1 MGQPTP
7 GEGPSVWSGC
17 SNLMPIKSSDTAN
30 AEAPSSAS
38 TEPTEIPTKIVK
50 AYQVALSESALPGED
65 DDLNAGALKDAAAF
79 AARASLHRVP
89 GVPSLLIEPMMAD
102 GTDRRMRLAVIND
115 DMPFLV
121 DSTSQIVGA
130 QGLVVHR
137 ILHPLVSVTRDAKG
151 QLNAV
156 EVATSG
162 APNRESVIYME
173 LERGDARARR
183 RLIDAIEAAL
193 ADVRAAVVDWKAMRA
208 AMLADAAMRVDGEG
222 AELLRWFEGGAMT
235 QLGHE
240 WRRRSGDLEEPLGV
254 SATGAAQL
262 LSPAALD
269 AAFEWFDK
277 GETAPLLIKSN
288 RLSGVHRRVLL
299 DLVIVPEMKGKTVE
313 RLSIHAG
320 LWTSAALSARP
331 DKVPVLRAQLSALM
345 TKFGFDPAGHAGKA
359 LAHALTALP
368 HDLLIAF
375 DAASLEELVLTSMS
389 ITDRPRPKLVMV
401 RSALGR
407 HLFAFV
413 WLPRDEV
420 STGRRLAVEAML
432 VREARAGVIGWTMVL
447 EDGGA
452 ALLRYTLDLRSGGV
466 VPDAVT
472 LGAQLEQ
479 MVRGWA
485 PEVEAALSKRSDP
498 GRAAALASRF
508 APMFPANYRNLYN
521 PEEAARDILRL
532 RDLDADTPRSV
543 RLAKKS
549 LDGDD
554 RLRLKVYS
562 AVGPLALS
570 DVVPALEHFGFE
582 VLEEIPT
589 ALGVSRAPGADADD
603 DEPPIVIHDFT
614 LRLPANIDEAALMPF
629 ADTIE
634 RAITAVLDG
643 KAENDA
649 FNELVLVTQTKPQA
663 IVWLRAWFRY
673 MRQGGSSY
681 GMDTVVAALRNASD
695 LTAAMVERFRALHD
709 PKAQDDDRAASL
721 DSEIQAG
728 FVAIKSIDDDRILRL
743 FHAVIGATLRT
754 NAFAPAA
761 EEALAFKIDSSQIP
775 GLPKPLP
782 WREVWVYSPRVEGIH
797 LRAGPVAR
805 GGLRWSDRRDDF
817 RTETLGLMKAQRV
830 KNAVIV
836 PTGAKG
842 GFYPKALPSPAVDRD
857 AWFAEGTEC
866 YRIFIRSLLS
876 ITDNLVGTKV
886 VHPDGIV
893 IHDGDDPYFVVAAD
907 KGTATFSDVANGLA
921 MERDFWLGDAFA
933 SGGSQ
938 GYDHKAM
945 GITAK
950 GAWISVQRH
959 FAELG
964 VDVQSDTIR
973 VVGCGDMSGDVFG
986 NGMLLSKAIQL
997 VGAFDHRHIFLD
1009 PNPDP
1014 AKSWTERAR
1023 LFALPRSSWAD
1034 YDAKLISK
1042 GGGIFPRSQKS
1053 IPLSAEV
1060 KAMLGL
1066 TVDAIDPSGLISA
1079 ILKAPADL
1087 LWFGG
1092 IGTYLKAASQNNAEV
1107 GDPAND
1113 GLRVDAEDLRV
1124 KAIGEGANLGVT
1136 QAARIAFSAKGGRI
1150 NADFI
1155 DNSAGVDCS
1164 DNEVNIKIALNREMA
1179 EGRLSQADRDAL
1191 LVRMTDDVSALVLED
1206 NRLQALALSIAE
1218 RGGAAAVASLVR
1230 LMEIFEAS
1238 GRLDRKVEGLA
1249 PNEELLR
1256 RAQDGRGFT
1265 RPELAVLLSTAKL
1278 ALQDA
1283 IENSDLPDDPVLAR
1297 DLVAAF
1303 PSEMQRDFAPAI
1315 ADHQLRREI
1324 IATKLANRI
1333 INRMGV
1339 VHPFELMEEEGC
1351 ALGDIAAAFVAVE
1364 RLIEMPDIWA
1374 ALDSAKIGEAVRLSL
1389 FAQAASA
1396 MTSQMADLLRIA
1408 TKLEPGQMVARLEP
1422 GVDRLVAQVDGLL
1435 GESVKRQWDLLAQ
1448 QLLDSGAPPALAAS
1462 VVQLFKTDG
1471 AIGIV
1476 DLAERR
1482 GDDEV
1487 VVTHAFTHLGEAL
1500 GLDWAQTLAAHMSP
1514 PDPWERLL
1522 VNSLARDFQ
1531 QMRLTFLAGLPKGDL
1546 DAAVTAWLAEQAPR
1560 IAQFRTVVDRAR
1572 TIPNPNGAML
1582 SHIAGQARGLLG
1594 R

>member
-1 MGQPTP
+1 
-7 GEGPSVWSGC
+7 
-17 SNLMPIKSSDTAN
+17 MPQNSSDTP
-30 AEAPSSAS
+30 ETDTPTPS
-38 TEPTEIPTKIVK
+38 TVKIPPKVAA
-50 AYQVALSESALPGED
+50 AYLAALHGSALPGEGD
-65 DDLNAGALKDAAAF
+65 DMDKAALTDAGQF
-79 AARASLHRVP
+79 AARAALERAEET
-89 GVPSLLIEPMMAD
+89 PSLLLEPIAAD
-102 GTDRRMRLAVIND
+102 GTDRRMRLAIIND

-121 DSTSQIVGA
+121 DSTSQAVAA
-130 QGLVVHR
+130 QGLAVHR
-137 ILHPLVSVTRDAKG
+137 ILHPVVAVKRDAKG
-151 QLNAV
+151 HLQEAG
-156 EVATSG
+156 EGPA
-162 APNRESVIYME
+162 RESVIYME

-183 RLIDAIEAAL
+183 RLLDGLEAAL
-193 ADVRAAVVDWKAMRA
+193 RDVRAAVRDWRAMRA
-208 AMLADAAMRVDGEG
+208 AMLADAAMRVEGEA

-240 WRRRSGDLEEPLGV
+240 WRTRDGKVQDSLGISESGE
-254 SATGAAQL
+254 SQL
-262 LSPAALD
+262 LSPAALE
-269 AAFEWFDK
+269 AAFAWFDQ
-277 GETAPLLIKSN
+277 GGTAPLLIKSN
-288 RLSGVHRRVLL
+288 RLSAVHRRVLL
-299 DLVIVPEMKGKTVE
+299 DLVIVPELKGKKVE

-320 LWTSAALSARP
+320 LWTSAALSAP
-331 DKVPVLRAQLSALM
+331 PAKVPVLRAQLEALM
-345 TKFGFDPAGHAGKA
+345 AKFGFDPTGHAGKA

-389 ITDRPRPKLVMV
+389 ITDRPRPKVV
-401 RSALGR
+401 TVQSALGR

-420 STGRRLAVEAML
+420 STGRRIAVEALL
-432 VREARAGVIGWTMVL
+432 VREAKAGVIGWTMVL

-466 VPDAVT
+466 VPDAAT
-472 LGAQLEQ
+472 LNAQLEQ
-479 MVRGWA
+479 MVRGWQ
-485 PEVEAALSKRSDP
+485 PEVEAALAKRGDA
-498 GRAAALASRF
+498 GRAAALAARF
-508 APMFPANYRNLYN
+508 APTFPPNYRNLYN

-532 RDLDADTPRSV
+532 RDLDAANPRSV
-543 RLAKKS
+543 RLARKS

-570 DVVPALEHFGFE
+570 AVVPALEHFGFE

-589 ALGVSRAPGADADD
+589 ALQSRGAGAGAEGE
-603 DEPPIVIHDFT
+603 DEQAIVIHDFT
-614 LRLPANIDEAALMPF
+614 LRLPASVDELALLPY
-629 ADTIE
+629 AEVIE
-634 RAITAVLDG
+634 GAIAAVLDG
-643 KAENDA
+643 RAENDA
-649 FNELVLVTQTKPQA
+649 FNELVLTNQTDPRA

-673 MRQGGSSY
+673 LRQGGSAY
-681 GMDTVVAALRNASD
+681 GMDTVVSALRHAPA
-695 LTAAMVERFRALHD
+695 LTAALIERFTVLHD
-709 PKAQDDDRAASL
+709 PKARDAKRAEAL
-721 DSEIQAG
+721 EAEIMAA
-728 FVAIKSIDDDRILRL
+728 FADIKSIDEDRILRL

-761 EEALAFKIDSSQIP
+761 QEALAFKIDSAQVP

-817 RTETLGLMKAQRV
+817 RTEILGLMKAQRV

-842 GFYPKALPSPAVDRD
+842 GFYPKALPDVSLDRD

-876 ITDNLVGTKV
+876 ITDNLVAGKV
-886 VHPDGIV
+886 VHPKGVV

-907 KGTATFSDVANGLA
+907 KGTATFSDVANALA

-933 SGGSQ
+933 SGGSK

-950 GAWISVQRH
+950 GAWLSVQRH
-959 FAELG
+959 FAEMG

-997 VGAFDHRHIFLD
+997 VAAFDHRHIFLD

-1014 AKSWTERAR
+1014 AKSWKERER
-1023 LFALPRSSWAD
+1023 MFALPRSSWAD
-1034 YDAKLISK
+1034 YNAKLISK

-1053 IPLSAEV
+1053 IPLSPEV
-1060 KAMLGL
+1060 QALLGL
-1066 TVDAIDPSGLISA
+1066 SVSEIDPGSLISA
-1079 ILKAPADL
+1079 ILKAPVDL

-1092 IGTYLKAASQNNAEV
+1092 IGTYVKAASQNNAEV

-1113 GLRVDAEDLRV
+1113 ALRVDAEDLRV
-1124 KAIGEGANLGVT
+1124 RAVGEGANLGTT

-1150 NADFI
+1150 NTDFI

-1179 EGRLSQADRDAL
+1179 EGRLSQDDRDAL
-1191 LVRMTDDVSALVLED
+1191 LVRMTDNVSELVLED

-1218 RGGAAAVASLVR
+1218 KGGSAAVPSLVR
-1230 LMEIFEAS
+1230 IMETFEAS

-1249 PNEELLR
+1249 ANDELMR
-1256 RAQDGRGFT
+1256 RAAEGRGLT

-1283 IENSDLPDDPVLAR
+1283 IEHSDLPNDPALGSDLA
-1297 DLVAAF
+1297 AAF
-1303 PSEMQRDFAPAI
+1303 PAEMQRDFGQAI

-1324 IATKLANRI
+1324 IATKIANRI
-1333 INRMGV
+1333 INRMGI
-1339 VHPFELMEEEGC
+1339 VHPFELVEEEGC

-1364 RLIEMPDIWA
+1364 RLLDLPAIWD
-1374 ALDSAKIGEAVRLSL
+1374 ALDAAKIDESIRLSL
-1389 FAQAASA
+1389 FSQAASA
-1396 MTSQMADLLRIA
+1396 MTSQMADLLRVTQA
-1408 TKLEPGQMVARLEP
+1408 LSQPGPVITRLEP
-1422 GVDRLVAQVDGLL
+1422 GVDRLNASVDTLL
-1435 GESVKRQWDLLAQ
+1435 SPSVKHQWDMLAQ
-1448 QLLDSGAPPALAAS
+1448 QLLDAGAPEALTSS
-1462 VVQLFKTDG
+1462 VVRLFKTDG

-1482 GDDEV
+1482 GDDEIA
-1487 VVTHAFTHLGEAL
+1487 VTHAFTHLGEAL

-1514 PDPWERLL
+1514 ADPWERLL

-1546 DAAVTAWLAEQAPR
+1546 DAAVTKWLADHAPR
-1560 IAQFRTVVDRAR
+1560 VEQFRATVDRAR
-1572 TIPNPNGAML
+1572 MIPTPNGAML

>member
-1 MGQPTP
+1 MSQ
-7 GEGPSVWSGC
+7 
-17 SNLMPIKSSDTAN
+17 NLSDTPETDTTTSTAKI
-30 AEAPSSAS
+30 PS
-38 TEPTEIPTKIVK
+38 KIAA
-50 AYQVALSESALPGED
+50 AYLAALRGSALPGEGD
-65 DDLNAGALKDAAAF
+65 DMDKAALADASQF
-79 AARASLHRVP
+79 AARAALDRAP
-89 GVPSLLIEPMMAD
+89 ETPSLLLEPIAAD
-102 GTDRRMRLAVIND
+102 GTDRRMRLVIIND

-121 DSTSQIVGA
+121 DSTSQAVAA
-130 QGLVVHR
+130 QGLAVHR
-137 ILHPLVSVTRDAKG
+137 ILHPVVAVKRDAKG
-151 QLNAV
+151 HLQEAG
-156 EVATSG
+156 EGGT
-162 APNRESVIYME
+162 RESVIYIE

-183 RLIDAIEAAL
+183 RLLDGLEAAL
-193 ADVRAAVVDWKAMRA
+193 RDVRAAVRDWRAMRA
-208 AMLADAAMRVDGEG
+208 AMLADAAMRVEGEA
-222 AELLRWFEGGAMT
+222 AELLRWFEGGSMT

-240 WRRRSGDLEEPLGV
+240 WRTRDGKVQDSLGI
-254 SATGAAQL
+254 SESSESQL
-262 LSPAALD
+262 LSPAALE
-269 AAFEWFDK
+269 AAFAWFDK
-277 GETAPLLIKSN
+277 GGHAPLLIKSN
-288 RLSGVHRRVLL
+288 RLSAVHRRVLL
-299 DLVIVPEMKGKTVE
+299 DLVIVPELKGKKVE

-320 LWTSAALSARP
+320 LWTSQALSAP
-331 DKVPVLRAQLSALM
+331 PAKVPMLRAQLEALM
-345 TKFGFDPAGHAGKA
+345 AKFGFDPTGHAGKA

-389 ITDRPRPKLVMV
+389 ITDRPRPKVV
-401 RSALGR
+401 TVQSALGR

-420 STGRRLAVEAML
+420 STGRRLAVESLL
-432 VREARAGVIGWTMVL
+432 VREAKAGVIGWTMVL

-466 VPDAVT
+466 VPDTEA
-472 LGAQLEQ
+472 LNAQLEQ
-479 MVRGWA
+479 MVRGWQ
-485 PEVEAALSKRSDP
+485 PEVEAALAKRGDP
-498 GRAAALASRF
+498 GRAAALAARF
-508 APMFPANYRNLYN
+508 APTFPPNYRNLYN

-532 RDLDADTPRSV
+532 RDLDAANPRSV
-543 RLAKKS
+543 RLARKS

-562 AVGPLALS
+562 AAGPLALS
-570 DVVPALEHFGFE
+570 AVVPALEHFGFE

-589 ALGVSRAPGADADD
+589 ALQNRVPGAEGE
-603 DEPPIVIHDFT
+603 DEQAIVIHDFT
-614 LRLPANIDEAALMPF
+614 LRLPANVDELALLPHVEV
-629 ADTIE
+629 IE
-634 RAITAVLDG
+634 GAIAAVLDG
-643 KAENDA
+643 RAENDA
-649 FNELVLVTQTKPQA
+649 FNELVLTNQTAPRA

-673 MRQGGSSY
+673 LRQGGSAY
-681 GMDTVVAALRNASD
+681 GMDTVVSALRHAPK
-695 LTAAMVERFRALHD
+695 LTAALIERFAALHD
-709 PKAQDDDRAASL
+709 PKARDAKRAEAL
-721 DSEIQAG
+721 EADIMAG
-728 FVAIKSIDDDRILRL
+728 FADIKSIDEDRILRL
-743 FHAVIGATLRT
+743 FHAVISATLRT

-761 EEALAFKIDSSQIP
+761 EEALAFKIDSAQVP

-817 RTETLGLMKAQRV
+817 RTEILGLMKAQRV

-842 GFYPKALPSPAVDRD
+842 GFYPKALPDVSLDRD

-876 ITDNLVGTKV
+876 ITDNLVAGKV
-886 VHPDGIV
+886 VHPKGVV

-933 SGGSQ
+933 SGGSK

-950 GAWISVQRH
+950 GAWLSVQRH
-959 FAELG
+959 FAEMG
-964 VDVQSDTIR
+964 VDVQTDTIR
-973 VVGCGDMSGDVFG
+973 VAGCGDMSGDVFG

-997 VGAFDHRHIFLD
+997 TAAFDHRHIFLD
-1009 PNPDP
+1009 PDPDP
-1014 AKSWTERAR
+1014 AKSWKERER
-1023 LFALPRSSWAD
+1023 MFNLPRSSWAD
-1034 YDAKLISK
+1034 YNAKLISK

-1053 IPLSAEV
+1053 IPLSPEV
-1060 KAMLGL
+1060 QALLGL
-1066 TVDAIDPSGLISA
+1066 SVSEIDPISLISA
-1079 ILKAPADL
+1079 ILKAPVDL

-1092 IGTYLKAASQNNAEV
+1092 IGTYVKAASQNNAEV

-1113 GLRVDAEDLRV
+1113 ALRIDAEDLRV
-1124 KAIGEGANLGVT
+1124 KAVGEGANLGTT
-1136 QAARIAFSAKGGRI
+1136 QAARIAFSTKGGRI
-1150 NADFI
+1150 NTDFI

-1179 EGRLSQADRDAL
+1179 EGRLSQDDRDAL
-1191 LVRMTDDVSALVLED
+1191 LVRMTDNVSELVLED

-1218 RGGAAAVASLVR
+1218 KGGSAAVPSLVR
-1230 LMEIFEAS
+1230 IMETFEAS

-1249 PNEELLR
+1249 ANDELLR
-1256 RAQDGRGFT
+1256 RAAEGRGLT

-1283 IENSDLPDDPVLAR
+1283 IEHSDLPNDPALGSDLA
-1297 DLVAAF
+1297 AAF
-1303 PSEMQRDFAPAI
+1303 PDEMQRDFGQAI

-1324 IATKLANRI
+1324 IATKIANRI
-1333 INRMGV
+1333 INRMGI
-1339 VHPFELMEEEGC
+1339 VHPFELVEEEGC

-1364 RLIEMPDIWA
+1364 RLLEMPAIWD
-1374 ALDSAKIGEAVRLSL
+1374 ALDAAKIDESIRLSL

-1396 MTSQMADLLRIA
+1396 MTSQMADLLRV
-1408 TKLEPGQMVARLEP
+1408 TQTLSQPGPVVARLEP
-1422 GVDRLVAQVDGLL
+1422 GVDRLNASVDALL
-1435 GESVKRQWDLLAQ
+1435 SPSVKHQWDMLTQ
-1448 QLLDSGAPPALAAS
+1448 QLLDAGAPEALTAS
-1462 VVQLFKTDG
+1462 VVRLFKTDG

-1487 VVTHAFTHLGEAL
+1487 AVTSAFTHLGEAL

-1514 PDPWERLL
+1514 ADPWERLL

-1546 DAAVTAWLAEQAPR
+1546 DAAVTKWLADHAPR
-1560 IAQFRTVVDRAR
+1560 VEQFRATVDRAR
-1572 TIPNPNGAML
+1572 MIPSPNGAML

>member
-1 MGQPTP
+1 
-7 GEGPSVWSGC
+7 
-17 SNLMPIKSSDTAN
+17 MPQTTSDTP
-30 AEAPSSAS
+30 ETDTPTS
-38 TEPTEIPTKIVK
+38 TVKIPPKVAA
-50 AYQVALSESALPGED
+50 AYLAALAGSALPGEGD
-65 DDLNAGALKDAAAF
+65 DMDKAALSEASQF
-79 AARASLHRVP
+79 AARAALDRAVET
-89 GVPSLLIEPMMAD
+89 PSLLLEPIAAD
-102 GTDRRMRLAVIND
+102 GTDRRMRLAIIND

-121 DSTSQIVGA
+121 DSTSQAVAA

-137 ILHPLVSVTRDAKG
+137 ILHPVVAVKRDAKG
-151 QLNAV
+151 HLQEAG
-156 EVATSG
+156 EGPA
-162 APNRESVIYME
+162 RESVIYME

-183 RLIDAIEAAL
+183 RLLDGLEAAL
-193 ADVRAAVVDWKAMRA
+193 RDVRAAVRDWRAMRA
-208 AMLADAAMRVDGEG
+208 AMLADAAMRVEGEG
-222 AELLRWFEGGAMT
+222 AELLRWFEGGSMT

-240 WRRRSGDLEEPLGV
+240 WRTRDGKAQDRLGI
-254 SATGAAQL
+254 SESSDSQL
-262 LSPAALD
+262 LSPAALE
-269 AAFEWFDK
+269 AAFAWFDAQNK
-277 GETAPLLIKSN
+277 TGGGPAPLLIKSN
-288 RLSGVHRRVLL
+288 RLSAVHRRVLL
-299 DLVIVPEMKGKTVE
+299 DLVIVPELKGKKVE

-320 LWTSAALSARP
+320 LWTSQALSTPPA
-331 DKVPVLRAQLSALM
+331 KVPVLRAQLDALM
-345 TKFGFDPAGHAGKA
+345 AKFGFDPSGHAGKA

-375 DAASLEELVLTSMS
+375 DSASLEELVLTSMS

-401 RSALGR
+401 QSALGR

-420 STGRRLAVEAML
+420 STGRRIAVEAML
-432 VREARAGVIGWTMVL
+432 VREAKAGVIGWTMVL

-466 VPDAVT
+466 VPDTET
-472 LGAQLEQ
+472 LNAQLEQ
-479 MVRGWA
+479 MVRGWQ
-485 PEVEAALSKRSDP
+485 PEVEAALAKRGDP
-498 GRAAALASRF
+498 GRAAALAARF
-508 APMFPANYRNLYN
+508 AATFPPNYRNLYN

-532 RDLDADTPRSV
+532 RDLDADNPRSV
-543 RLAKKS
+543 RLARKS

-562 AVGPLALS
+562 AAGPLALS
-570 DVVPALEHFGFE
+570 DVVPALEHFGFQ

-589 ALGVSRAPGADADD
+589 TLGLTRVSGIDGE

-614 LRLPANIDEAALMPF
+614 LRLPANVDELALLPY
-629 ADTIE
+629 AGVLE
-634 RAITAVLDG
+634 GAIAAVLDG
-643 KAENDA
+643 RAENDA
-649 FNELVLVTQTKPQA
+649 FNELVLTNQTDPGA

-673 MRQGGSSY
+673 LRQGGSAY
-681 GMDTVVAALRNASD
+681 GMDTVVSALRHAPA
-695 LTAAMVERFRALHD
+695 LTAALIERFRALHD
-709 PKAQDDDRAASL
+709 PKARDAKRAEAL
-721 DSEIQAG
+721 EAEILAD
-728 FVAIKSIDDDRILRL
+728 FADIKSIDEDRILRL
-743 FHAVIGATLRT
+743 FHAVVSATLRT

-761 EEALAFKIDSSQIP
+761 AEALAFKIDSSLIP

-817 RTETLGLMKAQRV
+817 RTEILGLMKAQRV

-842 GFYPKALPSPAVDRD
+842 GFYPKALPDAALDRD

-876 ITDNLVGTKV
+876 ITDNLVGGTV
-886 VHPDGIV
+886 VHPKGVAIL
-893 IHDGDDPYFVVAAD
+893 DGDDPYFVVAAD
-907 KGTATFSDVANGLA
+907 KGTATFSDIANALA

-933 SGGSQ
+933 SGGSK

-959 FAELG
+959 FAEMG
-964 VDVQSDTIR
+964 IDVQTDTIR

-986 NGMLLSKAIQL
+986 NGMLLSKAIKL
-997 VGAFDHRHIFLD
+997 CAAFDHRHIFLD
-1009 PNPDP
+1009 PDPDP
-1014 AKSWTERAR
+1014 AKSWKERER
-1023 LFALPRSSWAD
+1023 MFALPRSSWDD
-1034 YDAKLISK
+1034 YDKKLISK
-1042 GGGIFPRSQKS
+1042 GGGVFPRSQKS
-1053 IPLSAEV
+1053 IPLSPEV
-1060 KAMLGL
+1060 QALLGL
-1066 TVDAIDPSGLISA
+1066 SVSEIDPSSLISA
-1079 ILKAPADL
+1079 ILKASVDL

-1092 IGTYLKAASQNNAEV
+1092 IGTYVKAASQNNAEV

-1113 GLRVDAEDLRV
+1113 ALRVDAEDLRV
-1124 KAIGEGANLGVT
+1124 KAVGEGANLGVT
-1136 QAARIAFSAKGGRI
+1136 QAARIAFSAHGGRI
-1150 NADFI
+1150 NTDFI

-1179 EGRLSQADRDAL
+1179 EGRLGQDDRDAL
-1191 LVRMTDDVSALVLED
+1191 LVRMTDNVADLVLEN

-1218 RGGAAAVASLVR
+1218 KGGSAAVPSLVR
-1230 LMEIFEAS
+1230 IMETFEGA

-1249 PNEELLR
+1249 ANDELLR
-1256 RAQDGRGFT
+1256 RAGEGRGLT

-1283 IENSDLPDDPVLAR
+1283 IEHSGLPDDPALAS
-1297 DLVAAF
+1297 DLAAAF
-1303 PSEMQRDFAPAI
+1303 PAEMQRDFAQAI

-1324 IATKLANRI
+1324 IATKIANRI
-1333 INRMGV
+1333 INRMGI
-1339 VHPFELMEEEGC
+1339 VHPFELVEEEGC

-1364 RLIEMPDIWA
+1364 RLLDMPAIWD
-1374 ALDSAKIGEAVRLSL
+1374 ALDEAKIDEGVRLSL

-1396 MTSQMADLLRIA
+1396 MASQMADLLRVTQTLSQA
-1408 TKLEPGQMVARLEP
+1408 GPVVARLEP
-1422 GVDRLVAQVDGLL
+1422 GVDRLTAGVDSLL
-1435 GESVKRQWDLLAQ
+1435 SPSVKRQWDMLAQ
-1448 QLLDSGAPPALAAS
+1448 QLLDAGAPETLTSA
-1462 VVQLFKTDG
+1462 VVRLFKTDG

-1487 VVTHAFTHLGEAL
+1487 AVTRAFSHLGEAL

-1514 PDPWERLL
+1514 ADPWERLL

-1531 QMRLTFLAGLPKGDL
+1531 QMRLAFLGGLPKGDL
-1546 DAAVTAWLAEQAPR
+1546 DAAVTKWLADHAPR
-1560 IAQFRTVVDRAR
+1560 VEQFRSTVDRAR
-1572 TIPNPNGAML
+1572 MIPNPNGAML
-1582 SHIAGQARGLLG
+1582 SHIAGQARGLLA

>member
-1 MGQPTP
+1 MSQ
-7 GEGPSVWSGC
+7 
-17 SNLMPIKSSDTAN
+17 NLSDTPETDTTTSTAKI
-30 AEAPSSAS
+30 PS
-38 TEPTEIPTKIVK
+38 KIAA
-50 AYQVALSESALPGED
+50 AYLAALRGSALPGEGD
-65 DDLNAGALKDAAAF
+65 DMDKAALADASQF
-79 AARASLHRVP
+79 AARAALDRAEAT
-89 GVPSLLIEPMMAD
+89 PSLLLEPIAAD
-102 GTDRRMRLAVIND
+102 GTDRRMRLVIIND

-121 DSTSQIVGA
+121 DSTSQAVAA
-130 QGLVVHR
+130 QGLAVHR
-137 ILHPLVSVTRDAKG
+137 ILHPVVAVKRDAKG
-151 QLNAV
+151 HLQEAG
-156 EVATSG
+156 EGGT
-162 APNRESVIYME
+162 RESVIYIE

-183 RLIDAIEAAL
+183 RLLDGLEAAL
-193 ADVRAAVVDWKAMRA
+193 RDVRAAVRDWRAMRA
-208 AMLADAAMRVDGEG
+208 AMLADAAMRVEGEA

-240 WRRRSGDLEEPLGV
+240 WRTRDGKVQDSLGISESGE
-254 SATGAAQL
+254 SQL
-262 LSPAALD
+262 LSPAALE
-269 AAFEWFDK
+269 AAFAWFDK
-277 GETAPLLIKSN
+277 GGHAPLLIKSN
-288 RLSGVHRRVLL
+288 RLSAVHRRVLL
-299 DLVIVPEMKGKTVE
+299 DLVIVPEVKGKKVE

-320 LWTSAALSARP
+320 LWTSAALSAP
-331 DKVPVLRAQLSALM
+331 PAKVPVLRAQLEALM
-345 TKFGFDPAGHAGKA
+345 AKFGFDPTGHAGKA

-389 ITDRPRPKLVMV
+389 ITDRPRPKVV
-401 RSALGR
+401 TVQSALGR

-420 STGRRLAVEAML
+420 STGRRLAVESLL
-432 VREARAGVIGWTMVL
+432 VREAKAGVIGWTMVL

-466 VPDAVT
+466 VPDTEA
-472 LGAQLEQ
+472 LNAQLEQ
-479 MVRGWA
+479 MVRGWQ
-485 PEVEAALSKRSDP
+485 PEVEAALAKRGDP

-508 APMFPANYRNLYN
+508 APTFPPNYRNLYN

-532 RDLDADTPRSV
+532 RDLDAANPRSV
-543 RLAKKS
+543 RLARKS

-562 AVGPLALS
+562 AAGPLALS
-570 DVVPALEHFGFE
+570 AVVPALEHFGFE

-589 ALGVSRAPGADADD
+589 ALQSRAPGTEGE
-603 DEPPIVIHDFT
+603 DEQAIVIHDFT
-614 LRLPANIDEAALMPF
+614 LRLPANVDELALLPY
-629 ADTIE
+629 AEVIE
-634 RAITAVLDG
+634 GAIAAVLDG
-643 KAENDA
+643 RAENDA
-649 FNELVLVTQTKPQA
+649 FNELVLTNQTDPRA

-673 MRQGGSSY
+673 LRQGGSAY
-681 GMDTVVAALRNASD
+681 GMDTVVSALRHAPA
-695 LTAAMVERFRALHD
+695 LTAALIERFAALHD
-709 PKAQDDDRAASL
+709 PKTRDAKRADAL
-721 DSEIQAG
+721 EADIMAG
-728 FVAIKSIDDDRILRL
+728 FADIKSIDEDRILRL
-743 FHAVIGATLRT
+743 FHAVISATLRT

-761 EEALAFKIDSSQIP
+761 EEALAFKIDSAQVP

-817 RTETLGLMKAQRV
+817 RTEILGLMKAQRV

-842 GFYPKALPSPAVDRD
+842 GFYPKALPDVSLDRD

-876 ITDNLVGTKV
+876 ITDNLVAGKV
-886 VHPDGIV
+886 VHPKGVV

-933 SGGSQ
+933 SGGSK

-950 GAWISVQRH
+950 GAWLSVQRH
-959 FAELG
+959 FAEMG

-973 VVGCGDMSGDVFG
+973 VAGCGDMSGDVFG

-997 VGAFDHRHIFLD
+997 TAAFDHRHIFLD

-1014 AKSWTERAR
+1014 AKSWKERER
-1023 LFALPRSSWAD
+1023 MFNLPRSSWAD
-1034 YDAKLISK
+1034 YNAKLISK

-1060 KAMLGL
+1060 QALLGL
-1066 TVDAIDPSGLISA
+1066 SVSEIDPGSLISA
-1079 ILKAPADL
+1079 ILKAPVDL

-1092 IGTYLKAASQNNAEV
+1092 IGTYVKAASQNNAEV

-1113 GLRVDAEDLRV
+1113 ALRVDAEDLRV
-1124 KAIGEGANLGVT
+1124 KAVGEGANLGTT

-1150 NADFI
+1150 NTDFI

-1179 EGRLSQADRDAL
+1179 EGRLSQDDRDAL
-1191 LVRMTDDVSALVLED
+1191 LVRMTDNVSELVLED

-1218 RGGAAAVASLVR
+1218 KGGSAAVPSLVR
-1230 LMEIFEAS
+1230 IMETFEAS

-1249 PNEELLR
+1249 ANDELLR
-1256 RAQDGRGFT
+1256 RAAEGRGLT
-1265 RPELAVLLSTAKL
+1265 RPELAVLLSTSKL

-1283 IENSDLPDDPVLAR
+1283 IEHSDLPNDPALGSDLA
-1297 DLVAAF
+1297 AAF
-1303 PSEMQRDFAPAI
+1303 PDEMQRDFAQAI

-1324 IATKLANRI
+1324 IATKIANRI
-1333 INRMGV
+1333 INRMGI
-1339 VHPFELMEEEGC
+1339 VHPFELVEEEGC

-1364 RLIEMPDIWA
+1364 RLLDMPAIWD
-1374 ALDSAKIGEAVRLSL
+1374 ALDTAKIDESIRLSL

-1396 MTSQMADLLRIA
+1396 MTSQMADLLRV
-1408 TKLEPGQMVARLEP
+1408 TQTLSQPGPIVARLEP
-1422 GVDRLVAQVDGLL
+1422 GVDRLNASVDGLL
-1435 GESVKRQWDLLAQ
+1435 SPSVKHQWDMLTQ
-1448 QLLDSGAPPALAAS
+1448 QLLDAGAPEALTAS
-1462 VVQLFKTDG
+1462 VVRLFKTDG

-1487 VVTHAFTHLGEAL
+1487 AVTSAFTHLGEAL

-1514 PDPWERLL
+1514 ADPWERLL

-1546 DAAVTAWLAEQAPR
+1546 DAAVTKWLADHAPR
-1560 IAQFRTVVDRAR
+1560 VEQFRATVDRAR
-1572 TIPNPNGAML
+1572 MIPTPNGAML

>member
-1 MGQPTP
+1 MSQKLSDTPETDTPTP
-7 GEGPSVWSGC
+7 S
-17 SNLMPIKSSDTAN
+17 
-30 AEAPSSAS
+30 
-38 TEPTEIPTKIVK
+38 IVK
-50 AYQVALSESALPGED
+50 IPPKVAAAYLAALAGSALPGEGD
-65 DDLNAGALKDAAAF
+65 DMDKAALSDASQF
-79 AARASLHRVP
+79 AARAALDRAAET
-89 GVPSLLIEPMMAD
+89 PSLLLEPIAAD
-102 GTDRRMRLAVIND
+102 GTDRRMRLAIIND

-121 DSTSQIVGA
+121 DSTSQAVAA

-137 ILHPLVSVTRDAKG
+137 ILHPVVAVKRDAKG
-151 QLNAV
+151 HLQEAG
-156 EVATSG
+156 EGPA
-162 APNRESVIYME
+162 RESVIYME

-183 RLIDAIEAAL
+183 RLLDGLEAAL
-193 ADVRAAVVDWKAMRA
+193 RDVRAAVRDWRAMRA
-208 AMLADAAMRVDGEG
+208 AMLADAAMRVEGEG
-222 AELLRWFEGGAMT
+222 AELLRWFEGGSMT

-240 WRRRSGDLEEPLGV
+240 WRTRDGKVQDPLGI
-254 SATGAAQL
+254 SDSSDGQL

-269 AAFEWFDK
+269 AAFAWFDK
-277 GETAPLLIKSN
+277 GGHTPLLIKSN
-288 RLSGVHRRVLL
+288 RLSAVHRRVLL
-299 DLVIVPEMKGKTVE
+299 DLVVVPELKGKKVE

-320 LWTSAALSARP
+320 LWTSQALSTPPA
-331 DKVPVLRAQLSALM
+331 KVPVLRAQLNALM
-345 TKFGFDPAGHAGKA
+345 AKFGFDPSGHAGKA

-375 DAASLEELVLTSMS
+375 DSASLEELVLTSMS

-420 STGRRLAVEAML
+420 STGRRIAVEAML
-432 VREARAGVIGWTMVL
+432 VREAKAGVIGWTMVL

-466 VPDAVT
+466 VPDTEA
-472 LGAQLEQ
+472 LNAQLEQ
-479 MVRGWA
+479 MVRGWQ
-485 PEVEAALSKRSDP
+485 PEVEAALAKRGDP

-508 APMFPANYRNLYN
+508 AATFPPNYRNLYN

-532 RDLDADTPRSV
+532 RDLDADNPRSV
-543 RLAKKS
+543 RLARKT

-562 AVGPLALS
+562 AAGPLALS
-570 DVVPALEHFGFE
+570 DVVPALEHFGFQ

-589 ALGVSRAPGADADD
+589 TLGQTRAPGTEGD

-614 LRLPANIDEAALMPF
+614 LRLPANVDELALLPY
-629 ADTIE
+629 AE
-634 RAITAVLDG
+634 VLEGAIAAVLDG
-643 KAENDA
+643 RAENDA
-649 FNELVLVTQTKPQA
+649 FNELVLTNQTDPGA

-673 MRQGGSSY
+673 LRQGGSAY
-681 GMDTVVAALRNASD
+681 GMDTVVSALRHAPA
-695 LTAAMVERFRALHD
+695 LTSALIERFRALHD
-709 PKAQDDDRAASL
+709 PKARDAKRAEAL
-721 DSEIQAG
+721 EAEILAD
-728 FVAIKSIDDDRILRL
+728 FADIKSIDEDRILRL
-743 FHAVIGATLRT
+743 FHAVVSATLRT

-761 EEALAFKIDSSQIP
+761 EEALAFKIDSSLIP

-782 WREVWVYSPRVEGIH
+782 WREVWIYSPRVEGIH

-817 RTETLGLMKAQRV
+817 RTEILGLMKAQRV

-842 GFYPKALPSPAVDRD
+842 GFYPKALPDAALDRD

-876 ITDNLVGTKV
+876 ITDNLVGGKV
-886 VHPDGIV
+886 VHPKGVAIL
-893 IHDGDDPYFVVAAD
+893 DGDDPYFVVAAD
-907 KGTATFSDVANGLA
+907 KGTATFSDVANALA

-933 SGGSQ
+933 SGGSK

-950 GAWISVQRH
+950 GAWLSVQRH
-959 FAELG
+959 FAEMG
-964 VDVQSDTIR
+964 VDVQTDTIR

-997 VGAFDHRHIFLD
+997 TAAFDHRHIFLD
-1009 PNPDP
+1009 PDPDP
-1014 AKSWTERAR
+1014 TKSWKERER
-1023 LFALPRSSWAD
+1023 MFNLPRSSWED
-1034 YDAKLISK
+1034 YDKKLISK
-1042 GGGIFPRSQKS
+1042 GGGVFPRSQKS
-1053 IPLSAEV
+1053 IPLSPEV
-1060 KAMLGL
+1060 QALLGL
-1066 TVDAIDPSGLISA
+1066 SVSEIDPSSLISA
-1079 ILKAPADL
+1079 ILKAPVDL

-1092 IGTYLKAASQNNAEV
+1092 IGTYVKAAGQNNAEV

-1113 GLRVDAEDLRV
+1113 ALRVDAEDLRV
-1124 KAIGEGANLGVT
+1124 KAVGEGANLGVT

-1150 NADFI
+1150 NTDFI

-1179 EGRLSQADRDAL
+1179 EGRLSQDDRDAL
-1191 LVRMTDDVSALVLED
+1191 LVRMTDDVAELVLED

-1218 RGGAAAVASLVR
+1218 KGGSAAVPSLVR
-1230 LMEIFEAS
+1230 IMETFEGA

-1249 PNEELLR
+1249 ANDELLR
-1256 RAQDGRGFT
+1256 RAGEGRGLT

-1283 IENSDLPDDPVLAR
+1283 IEHSDLPDDPALAS
-1297 DLVAAF
+1297 DLAAAF
-1303 PSEMQRDFAPAI
+1303 PAEMQRDFAQAI

-1324 IATKLANRI
+1324 IATKIANRI
-1333 INRMGV
+1333 INRMGI
-1339 VHPFELMEEEGC
+1339 VHPFELVEEEGC

-1364 RLIEMPDIWA
+1364 RLLEMPAIWD
-1374 ALDSAKIGEAVRLSL
+1374 ALDEAKIDEGVRLSL

-1396 MTSQMADLLRIA
+1396 MASQMADLLRVTQTLSQA
-1408 TKLEPGQMVARLEP
+1408 GPVVARLEP
-1422 GVDRLVAQVDGLL
+1422 GVDRLTAGVDALL
-1435 GESVKRQWDLLAQ
+1435 SPSVKRQWDMLAQ
-1448 QLLDSGAPPALAAS
+1448 QLLDAGAPETLTAA
-1462 VVQLFKTDG
+1462 VVRLFKTDG

-1487 VVTHAFTHLGEAL
+1487 AVTRAFTHLGEAL

-1514 PDPWERLL
+1514 ADPWERLL

-1531 QMRLTFLAGLPKGDL
+1531 QMRLTFLGGLPKGDL
-1546 DAAVTAWLAEQAPR
+1546 DAAVTKWLADHAPR
-1560 IAQFRTVVDRAR
+1560 VEQFRSTVDRAR
-1572 TIPNPNGAML
+1572 MIPNPNGAML
-1582 SHIAGQARGLLG
+1582 SHIAGQARGLLA

>member
-1 MGQPTP
+1 MSQKLSDTPETDTPTP
-7 GEGPSVWSGC
+7 
-17 SNLMPIKSSDTAN
+17 
-30 AEAPSSAS
+30 S
-38 TEPTEIPTKIVK
+38 TVKIPPKVAA
-50 AYQVALSESALPGED
+50 AYLAALAGSALPGEGD
-65 DDLNAGALKDAAAF
+65 DMDKAALTDASQF
-79 AARASLHRVP
+79 AARAALDRDAEA
-89 GVPSLLIEPMMAD
+89 PSLLLEPIAAD
-102 GTDRRMRLAVIND
+102 GTDRRMRLAIIND

-121 DSTSQIVGA
+121 DSTSQAVAA
-130 QGLVVHR
+130 QGLAVHR
-137 ILHPLVSVTRDAKG
+137 ILHPVVAVKRDAKG
-151 QLNAV
+151 HLQEAG
-156 EVATSG
+156 EGGT
-162 APNRESVIYME
+162 RESVIYME

-183 RLIDAIEAAL
+183 RLLDGLEAAL
-193 ADVRAAVVDWKAMRA
+193 RDVRAAVRDWRAMRA
-208 AMLADAAMRVDGEG
+208 AMLADAAMRVEGEG
-222 AELLRWFEGGAMT
+222 AELLRWFEGGSMT

-240 WRRRSGDLEEPLGV
+240 WRTRGGAVQDPLGI
-254 SATGAAQL
+254 SESSDGQL

-269 AAFEWFDK
+269 AAFAWFDK
-277 GETAPLLIKSN
+277 GGHAPLLIKSN
-288 RLSGVHRRVLL
+288 RLSAVHRRVLL
-299 DLVIVPEMKGKTVE
+299 DLVVVPELKGKKVE

-320 LWTSAALSARP
+320 LWTSQALSTPPA
-331 DKVPVLRAQLSALM
+331 KVPVLRAQLEALM
-345 TKFGFDPAGHAGKA
+345 AKFGFDPTGHAGKA

-375 DAASLEELVLTSMS
+375 DSASLEELVLTSMS

-401 RSALGR
+401 QSALGR

-420 STGRRLAVEAML
+420 STGRRLAVESLL
-432 VREARAGVIGWTMVL
+432 VREAKAGVIGWTMVL

-466 VPDAVT
+466 VPDTEA
-472 LGAQLEQ
+472 LNAQLEQ
-479 MVRGWA
+479 MVRGWQ
-485 PEVEAALSKRSDP
+485 PEVEAALAKRGDP

-508 APMFPANYRNLYN
+508 AATFPPNYRNLYN

-532 RDLDADTPRSV
+532 RDLDASHPRSV
-543 RLAKKS
+543 RLARKS

-562 AVGPLALS
+562 AAGPLALS

-589 ALGVSRAPGADADD
+589 ALLGRTPGSEGE
-603 DEPPIVIHDFT
+603 DELPIVIHDFT
-614 LRLPANIDEAALMPF
+614 LRLPANVDELALLPH
-629 ADTIE
+629 AE
-634 RAITAVLDG
+634 VLEGAIAAVLDG
-643 KAENDA
+643 RAENDA
-649 FNELVLVTQTKPQA
+649 FNELVLTNQTDPRA

-673 MRQGGSSY
+673 LRQGGSAY
-681 GMDTVVAALRNASD
+681 GMDTVVSALRHAPA
-695 LTAAMVERFRALHD
+695 LTAALIERFRALHD
-709 PKAQDDDRAASL
+709 PKARDAKRAEAL
-721 DSEIQAG
+721 EAEILAD
-728 FVAIKSIDDDRILRL
+728 FAAIKSIDEDRILRL

-761 EEALAFKIDSSQIP
+761 EEALAFKIDSARIP

-782 WREVWVYSPRVEGIH
+782 WREVWVYSPRVEGTH

-817 RTETLGLMKAQRV
+817 RTEILGLMKAQRV

-842 GFYPKALPSPAVDRD
+842 GFYPKALPDAALDRD

-876 ITDNLVGTKV
+876 ITDNLVAGKV
-886 VHPDGIV
+886 VHPKGVV
-893 IHDGDDPYFVVAAD
+893 IHDGNDPYFVVAAD
-907 KGTATFSDVANGLA
+907 KGTATFSDVANALA

-933 SGGSQ
+933 SGGSK

-945 GITAK
+945 GITAR

-959 FAELG
+959 FAEMG
-964 VDVQSDTIR
+964 VDVQTDSIR

-986 NGMLLSKAIQL
+986 NGMLLSKAIKL
-997 VGAFDHRHIFLD
+997 CAAFDHRHIFLD
-1009 PNPDP
+1009 PDPDP
-1014 AKSWTERAR
+1014 AKSWKERER
-1023 LFALPRSSWAD
+1023 MFNLPRSSWAD

-1042 GGGIFPRSQKS
+1042 GGGVFPRSQKS
-1053 IPLSAEV
+1053 IPLSPEV
-1060 KAMLGL
+1060 QALLGL
-1066 TVDAIDPSGLISA
+1066 SVGEIDPGSLISA
-1079 ILKAPADL
+1079 ILKAPVDL

-1092 IGTYLKAASQNNAEV
+1092 IGTYVKAASQNNAEV

-1113 GLRVDAEDLRV
+1113 ALRVDGEDLRV
-1124 KAIGEGANLGVT
+1124 KAVGEGANLGVT

-1150 NADFI
+1150 NTDFI

-1179 EGRLSQADRDAL
+1179 EGRLSQDDRDAL
-1191 LVRMTDDVSALVLED
+1191 LVRMTGNVADLVLED

-1218 RGGAAAVASLVR
+1218 KGGSAAVPSLVR
-1230 LMEIFEAS
+1230 IMETFEGT

-1249 PNEELLR
+1249 ANDELLR
-1256 RAQDGRGFT
+1256 RAGEGRGLT

-1283 IENSDLPDDPVLAR
+1283 IENSDLPDDPALAS
-1297 DLVAAF
+1297 DLAAAF
-1303 PSEMQRDFAPAI
+1303 PDEMQRDFAAAI

-1324 IATKLANRI
+1324 IATKIANRI
-1333 INRMGV
+1333 INRMGI
-1339 VHPFELMEEEGC
+1339 VHPFELVEEEGC

-1364 RLIEMPDIWA
+1364 RLLEMPAIWD
-1374 ALDSAKIGEAVRLSL
+1374 ALDEAKIDEGVRLSL

-1396 MTSQMADLLRIA
+1396 MTSQMADLLRV
-1408 TKLEPGQMVARLEP
+1408 TQTLSQPGPVVARLEP
-1422 GVDRLVAQVDGLL
+1422 GVDRLTAGVDALL
-1435 GESVKRQWDLLAQ
+1435 SPSVKRQWDMLAQ
-1448 QLLDSGAPPALAAS
+1448 QLLDAGAPETLTAA
-1462 VVQLFKTDG
+1462 VVRLFKTDG

-1482 GDDEV
+1482 GDDEIA
-1487 VVTHAFTHLGEAL
+1487 VTRAFTHLGEAL

-1514 PDPWERLL
+1514 ADPWERLL

-1546 DAAVTAWLAEQAPR
+1546 DTAVTKWLADHAPR
-1560 IAQFRTVVDRAR
+1560 VEQFRATVDRAR
-1572 TIPNPNGAML
+1572 MIPNPNGAML

>member
-1 MGQPTP
+1 MSQKLSDTPETDTPTP
-7 GEGPSVWSGC
+7 STVKIPPKV
-17 SNLMPIKSSDTAN
+17 
-30 AEAPSSAS
+30 SA
-38 TEPTEIPTKIVK
+38 
-50 AYQVALSESALPGED
+50 AYLAALAGSALPGEGD
-65 DDLNAGALKDAAAF
+65 DMDEAALADASQF
-79 AARASLHRVP
+79 AARAALDRTAET
-89 GVPSLLIEPMMAD
+89 PSLLLEPIAAD
-102 GTDRRMRLAVIND
+102 GTDRRMRLAIIND

-121 DSTSQIVGA
+121 DSTSQAVAA
-130 QGLVVHR
+130 QGLAVHR
-137 ILHPLVSVTRDAKG
+137 ILHPVVAVKRDAKG
-151 QLNAV
+151 HLQEAG
-156 EVATSG
+156 EGGT
-162 APNRESVIYME
+162 RESVIYME

-183 RLIDAIEAAL
+183 RLLDGLEAAL
-193 ADVRAAVVDWKAMRA
+193 RDVRAAVRDWRAMRA

-222 AELLRWFEGGAMT
+222 AELLRWFEGGSMT

-240 WRRRSGDLEEPLGV
+240 WRTRDGKAQDPLGI
-254 SATGAAQL
+254 SESSDSQL
-262 LSPAALD
+262 LSPAALE
-269 AAFEWFDK
+269 AAFAWFDAREK
-277 GETAPLLIKSN
+277 AGGGHAPLLIKSN
-288 RLSGVHRRVLL
+288 RLSAVHRRVLL
-299 DLVIVPEMKGKTVE
+299 DLVVVPELKGNKVE

-320 LWTSAALSARP
+320 LWTSQALSSPPA
-331 DKVPVLRAQLSALM
+331 KVPVLRAQLEALM
-345 TKFGFDPAGHAGKA
+345 AKFGFDPTGHAGKA

-375 DAASLEELVLTSMS
+375 DSASLEALVLTSMS
-389 ITDRPRPKLVMV
+389 ITDRPRPKLVTV
-401 RSALGR
+401 QSALGR

-420 STGRRLAVEAML
+420 STGRRLAVESLL
-432 VREARAGVIGWTMVL
+432 VREAKAGVIGWTMVL

-466 VPDAVT
+466 VPDTEA
-472 LGAQLEQ
+472 LNAQLEQ
-479 MVRGWA
+479 MVRGWQ
-485 PEVEAALSKRSDP
+485 PEVEAALAKRGDP
-498 GRAAALASRF
+498 GRAAALAARF
-508 APMFPANYRNLYN
+508 APTFPPNYRNLYN

-532 RDLDADTPRSV
+532 RDLDAGNPRSV
-543 RLAKKS
+543 RLARKS

-562 AVGPLALS
+562 AAGPLALS

-589 ALGVSRAPGADADD
+589 TLQGRTPGAE
-603 DEPPIVIHDFT
+603 DEDESAIVIHDFT
-614 LRLPANIDEAALMPF
+614 LRLPANVDELALLPY
-629 ADTIE
+629 AE
-634 RAITAVLDG
+634 VLEGAITAVLG
-643 KAENDA
+643 GRAENDA
-649 FNELVLVTQTKPQA
+649 FNELVLTNQTDPRA

-673 MRQGGSSY
+673 LRQGGSAY
-681 GMDTVVAALRNASD
+681 GMDTVVSALRHAPK
-695 LTAAMVERFRALHD
+695 LTAALIERFRALHD
-709 PKAQDDDRAASL
+709 PKARDAKRAEAL
-721 DSEIQAG
+721 EAEILAD
-728 FVAIKSIDDDRILRL
+728 FADIKSIDEDRILRL

-761 EEALAFKIDSSQIP
+761 EEALAFKIDSSLVP

-782 WREVWVYSPRVEGIH
+782 WREVWVYSPRVEGVH

-817 RTETLGLMKAQRV
+817 RTEILGLMKAQRV

-842 GFYPKALPSPAVDRD
+842 GFYPKALPDVSLDRD

-876 ITDNLVGTKV
+876 ITDNLVGGKV
-886 VHPDGIV
+886 VHPKGVAIL
-893 IHDGDDPYFVVAAD
+893 DGDDPYFVVAAD
-907 KGTATFSDVANGLA
+907 KGTATFSDVANALA

-933 SGGSQ
+933 SGGSK

-959 FAELG
+959 FAEMG
-964 VDVQSDTIR
+964 VDVQTDTIR
-973 VVGCGDMSGDVFG
+973 VAGCGDMSGDVFG

-997 VGAFDHRHIFLD
+997 TAAFDHRHIFLD
-1009 PNPDP
+1009 PDPDP
-1014 AKSWTERAR
+1014 AKSWKERDR
-1023 LFALPRSSWAD
+1023 MFNLPRSSWDD
-1034 YDAKLISK
+1034 YDKKLISK
-1042 GGGIFPRSQKS
+1042 GGGVFPRSQKS
-1053 IPLSAEV
+1053 IPLSPEV
-1060 KAMLGL
+1060 QALLGL
-1066 TVDAIDPSGLISA
+1066 SVSEIDPGSLISA
-1079 ILKAPADL
+1079 ILKAPVDL

-1092 IGTYLKAASQNNAEV
+1092 IGTYVKAASQNNAEV

-1113 GLRVDAEDLRV
+1113 ALRVDAEDLRV
-1124 KAIGEGANLGVT
+1124 KAVGEGANLGVT
-1136 QAARIAFSAKGGRI
+1136 QAARIAFAAKGGRI
-1150 NADFI
+1150 NTDFI

-1179 EGRLSQADRDAL
+1179 EGRLSQDDRDAL
-1191 LVRMTDDVSALVLED
+1191 LVRMTDNVSELVLED

-1218 RGGAAAVASLVR
+1218 KGGSAAVPSLVR
-1230 LMEIFEAS
+1230 LMETFEAS

-1249 PNEELLR
+1249 ANDELLR
-1256 RAQDGRGFT
+1256 RAAEGRGLT

-1283 IENSDLPDDPVLAR
+1283 IEHSDLPGDPALAS
-1297 DLVAAF
+1297 DLAAAF
-1303 PSEMQRDFAPAI
+1303 PDEMQRDFAQAI

-1324 IATKLANRI
+1324 IATKIANRI
-1333 INRMGV
+1333 INRMGI
-1339 VHPFELMEEEGC
+1339 VHPFELVEEEGC

-1364 RLIEMPDIWA
+1364 RLLDMPAIWD
-1374 ALDSAKIGEAVRLSL
+1374 ALDTAKIDESIRLSL

-1396 MTSQMADLLRIA
+1396 MTSQMADLLRV
-1408 TKLEPGQMVARLEP
+1408 TQTLSQPGPVVARLEP
-1422 GVDRLVAQVDGLL
+1422 GVDRLNASVDALL
-1435 GESVKRQWDLLAQ
+1435 SPSVKHQWDMLTQ
-1448 QLLDSGAPPALAAS
+1448 QLLDAGAPEALTAS
-1462 VVQLFKTDG
+1462 VVRLFKTDG

-1487 VVTHAFTHLGEAL
+1487 AVTSAFTHLGEAL

-1514 PDPWERLL
+1514 ADPWERLL

-1531 QMRLTFLAGLPKGDL
+1531 QMRLAFLGQLPKGDL
-1546 DAAVTAWLAEQAPR
+1546 DAAVTKWLADHAPR
-1560 IAQFRTVVDRAR
+1560 VEQFRSTVDRAR
-1572 TIPNPNGAML
+1572 MIPNPNGAML
-1582 SHIAGQARGLLG
+1582 SHIAGQARGLLA

>member
-1 MGQPTP
+1 MSQ
-7 GEGPSVWSGC
+7 
-17 SNLMPIKSSDTAN
+17 NLSDTPETDTTTSTAKI
-30 AEAPSSAS
+30 PS
-38 TEPTEIPTKIVK
+38 KIAA
-50 AYQVALSESALPGED
+50 AYLAALRGSALPGEGD
-65 DDLNAGALKDAAAF
+65 DMDKAALADASQF
-79 AARASLHRVP
+79 AARAALDRAEAT
-89 GVPSLLIEPMMAD
+89 PSLLLEPIAAD
-102 GTDRRMRLAVIND
+102 GTDRRMRLVIIND

-121 DSTSQIVGA
+121 DSTSQAVAA
-130 QGLVVHR
+130 QGLAVHR
-137 ILHPLVSVTRDAKG
+137 ILHPVVAVKRDAKG
-151 QLNAV
+151 HLQEAG
-156 EVATSG
+156 EGGT
-162 APNRESVIYME
+162 RESVIYIE

-183 RLIDAIEAAL
+183 RLLDGLEAAL
-193 ADVRAAVVDWKAMRA
+193 RDVRAAVRDWRAMRA
-208 AMLADAAMRVDGEG
+208 AMLADAAMRVEGEA

-240 WRRRSGDLEEPLGV
+240 WRTRSGEVQDSLGI
-254 SATGAAQL
+254 SESSESQL
-262 LSPAALD
+262 LSPTALE
-269 AAFEWFDK
+269 AAFAWFDQ
-277 GETAPLLIKSN
+277 GGTAPLLIKSN
-288 RLSGVHRRVLL
+288 RLSAVHRRVLL
-299 DLVIVPEMKGKTVE
+299 DLVIVPEVKGKKVE

-320 LWTSAALSARP
+320 LWTSAALSAP
-331 DKVPVLRAQLSALM
+331 PAKVPVLRAQLEALM
-345 TKFGFDPAGHAGKA
+345 AKFGFDPTGHAGKA

-389 ITDRPRPKLVMV
+389 ITDRPRPKVV
-401 RSALGR
+401 TVQSALGR

-420 STGRRLAVEAML
+420 STGRRLAVESLL
-432 VREARAGVIGWTMVL
+432 VREAKAGVIGWTMVL

-466 VPDAVT
+466 VPDTEA
-472 LGAQLEQ
+472 LNAQLEQ
-479 MVRGWA
+479 MVRGWQ
-485 PEVEAALSKRSDP
+485 PEVEAALAKRGDP
-498 GRAAALASRF
+498 GRAAALAARF
-508 APMFPANYRNLYN
+508 APTFPPNYRNLYN

-532 RDLDADTPRSV
+532 RDLDAANPRSV
-543 RLAKKS
+543 RLARKS

-562 AVGPLALS
+562 AAGPLALS
-570 DVVPALEHFGFE
+570 AVVPALEHFGFE

-589 ALGVSRAPGADADD
+589 ALHSRAPGAEGE
-603 DEPPIVIHDFT
+603 DEQAIVIHDFT
-614 LRLPANIDEAALMPF
+614 LRLPANVDELALLPY
-629 ADTIE
+629 AE
-634 RAITAVLDG
+634 VLEGAIAAVLDG
-643 KAENDA
+643 RAENDA
-649 FNELVLVTQTKPQA
+649 FNELVLTNQTDPRA

-673 MRQGGSSY
+673 LRQGGSAY
-681 GMDTVVAALRNASD
+681 GMDTVVSALRHAPA
-695 LTAAMVERFRALHD
+695 LTAALIERFRALHD
-709 PKAQDDDRAASL
+709 PKARDAKRAAAL
-721 DSEIQAG
+721 EADIMAG
-728 FVAIKSIDDDRILRL
+728 FADIKSIDEDRILRL
-743 FHAVIGATLRT
+743 FHAVISATLRT

-761 EEALAFKIDSSQIP
+761 EEALAFKIDSAQVP

-817 RTETLGLMKAQRV
+817 RTEILGLMKAQRV

-842 GFYPKALPSPAVDRD
+842 GFYPKALPDVSLDRD
-857 AWFAEGTEC
+857 TWFAEGTEC

-876 ITDNLVGTKV
+876 ITDNLVAGKV
-886 VHPDGIV
+886 VHPKGVV

-907 KGTATFSDVANGLA
+907 KGTATFSDVANALA

-933 SGGSQ
+933 SGGSK

-950 GAWISVQRH
+950 GAWLSVQRH
-959 FAELG
+959 FAEMG

-973 VVGCGDMSGDVFG
+973 VAGCGDMSGDVFG

-997 VGAFDHRHIFLD
+997 TAAFDHRHIFLD

-1014 AKSWTERAR
+1014 AKSWKERER
-1023 LFALPRSSWAD
+1023 MFNLPRSSWAD

-1053 IPLSAEV
+1053 IPLSPEV
-1060 KAMLGL
+1060 QALLGL
-1066 TVDAIDPSGLISA
+1066 SVSEIDPGSLISA
-1079 ILKAPADL
+1079 ILKAPVDL

-1092 IGTYLKAASQNNAEV
+1092 IGTYVKAAAQNNAEV

-1113 GLRVDAEDLRV
+1113 ALRVDAEDLRV
-1124 KAIGEGANLGVT
+1124 KAVGEGANLGTT

-1150 NADFI
+1150 NTDFI

-1179 EGRLSQADRDAL
+1179 EGRLAQDDRDAL
-1191 LVRMTDDVSALVLED
+1191 LVRMTDNVSELVLED

-1218 RGGAAAVASLVR
+1218 KGGSAAVPSLVR
-1230 LMEIFEAS
+1230 IMETFEAS

-1249 PNEELLR
+1249 ANDELMR
-1256 RAQDGRGFT
+1256 RAAEGRGLT
-1265 RPELAVLLSTAKL
+1265 RPELAVLLSTSKL

-1283 IENSDLPDDPVLAR
+1283 IEHSDLPGDPALGSDLA
-1297 DLVAAF
+1297 AAF
-1303 PSEMQRDFAPAI
+1303 PDEMQREFAQAI

-1324 IATKLANRI
+1324 IATKIANRI
-1333 INRMGV
+1333 INRMGI
-1339 VHPFELMEEEGC
+1339 VHPFELVEEEGC

-1364 RLIEMPDIWA
+1364 RLLDMPAIWD
-1374 ALDSAKIGEAVRLSL
+1374 ALDAAKIDESIRLSL

-1396 MTSQMADLLRIA
+1396 MTSQMADLLRV
-1408 TKLEPGQMVARLEP
+1408 TQTLSQPGPVVARLEP
-1422 GVDRLVAQVDGLL
+1422 GVDRLNASVDALL
-1435 GESVKRQWDLLAQ
+1435 SPSVKHQWDMLTQ
-1448 QLLDSGAPPALAAS
+1448 QLLDAGAPEALTSS
-1462 VVQLFKTDG
+1462 VVRLFKTDG

-1487 VVTHAFTHLGEAL
+1487 AVTSAFTHLGEAL

-1514 PDPWERLL
+1514 ADPWERLL

-1546 DAAVTAWLAEQAPR
+1546 DAAVTKWLVDHAPR
-1560 IAQFRTVVDRAR
+1560 VEQFRTTVDRAR
-1572 TIPNPNGAML
+1572 MIPTPNGAML

>member
-1 MGQPTP
+1 MSQ
-7 GEGPSVWSGC
+7 
-17 SNLMPIKSSDTAN
+17 NLSDTP
-30 AEAPSSAS
+30 ETDTTTS
-38 TEPTEIPTKIVK
+38 TAKIPPKIAA
-50 AYQVALSESALPGED
+50 AYLAALRGSALPGEGD
-65 DDLNAGALKDAAAF
+65 DMDKAALADAAQF
-79 AARASLHRVP
+79 AARAALDRAAET
-89 GVPSLLIEPMMAD
+89 PSLLLEPIAAD
-102 GTDRRMRLAVIND
+102 GTDRRMRLAIIND

-121 DSTSQIVGA
+121 DSTSQAVAA
-130 QGLVVHR
+130 QGLAVHR
-137 ILHPLVSVTRDAKG
+137 ILHPVVAVKRDAKG
-151 QLNAV
+151 HLQ
-156 EVATSG
+156 G
-162 APNRESVIYME
+162 AGEGGDRESVIYIE

-183 RLIDAIEAAL
+183 RLLDGLESAL
-193 ADVRAAVVDWKAMRA
+193 RDVRAAVRDWRAMRA
-208 AMLADAAMRVDGEG
+208 AMLADAAMRVEGEA

-240 WRRRSGDLEEPLGV
+240 WRTRSGAVQEPLGISE
-254 SATGAAQL
+254 SADGQL
-262 LSPAALD
+262 LSPAALE
-269 AAFEWFDK
+269 AAFAWFDA
-277 GETAPLLIKSN
+277 GGHAPLLIKSN
-288 RLSGVHRRVLL
+288 RLSAVHRRVLL
-299 DLVIVPEMKGKTVE
+299 DLVIVPEVKGKKVE

-320 LWTSAALSARP
+320 LWTSAALSTPPA
-331 DKVPVLRAQLSALM
+331 KVPVLRAQLEALM
-345 TKFGFDPAGHAGKA
+345 TKFSFDPTGHAGKA

-389 ITDRPRPKLVMV
+389 ITDRPRPKVV
-401 RSALGR
+401 TVQSALGR

-420 STGRRLAVEAML
+420 STGRRIAVEALL
-432 VREARAGVIGWTMVL
+432 VREAKAGVIGWTMVL

-466 VPDAVT
+466 VPDADA
-472 LGAQLEQ
+472 LNAQLEQ
-479 MVRGWA
+479 MVRGWQ
-485 PEVEAALSKRSDP
+485 PEVEAALAKRGDP
-498 GRAAALASRF
+498 GRAAALAARF
-508 APMFPANYRNLYN
+508 GPQFPPNYRNLYN

-532 RDLDADTPRSV
+532 RDLDATNPRSV
-543 RLAKKS
+543 RLARKS

-570 DVVPALEHFGFE
+570 AVVPALEHFGFE

-589 ALGVSRAPGADADD
+589 ALQPRVGGESE
-603 DEPPIVIHDFT
+603 DELPIVIHDFT
-614 LRLPANIDEAALMPF
+614 LRLPANVDELALLPY
-629 ADTIE
+629 AEVIE
-634 RAITAVLDG
+634 GAIAAVLDG

-649 FNELVLVTQTKPQA
+649 FNELVLTNQTDPRA

-673 MRQGGSSY
+673 LRQGGSAY
-681 GMDTVVAALRNASD
+681 GMDTVVSALRHAPK
-695 LTAAMVERFRALHD
+695 LTAALIERFRALHD
-709 PKAQDDDRAASL
+709 PKARDAKRAEAL
-721 DSEIQAG
+721 EADIMAG
-728 FVAIKSIDDDRILRL
+728 FADIKSIDEDRILRL

-761 EEALAFKIDSSQIP
+761 EEALAFKIDSAQVP

-817 RTETLGLMKAQRV
+817 RTEILGLMKAQRV

-842 GFYPKALPSPAVDRD
+842 GFYPKALPDASLDRD

-876 ITDNLVGTKV
+876 ITDNLVAGKV
-886 VHPDGIV
+886 VHPKGVV

-907 KGTATFSDVANGLA
+907 KGTATFSDVANALA

-933 SGGSQ
+933 SGGSK

-950 GAWISVQRH
+950 GAWLSVQRH
-959 FAELG
+959 FAEMG
-964 VDVQSDTIR
+964 VDVQTDTIR

-997 VGAFDHRHIFLD
+997 TAAFDHRHIFLD

-1014 AKSWTERAR
+1014 AKSWKERER
-1023 LFALPRSSWAD
+1023 MFNLPRSSWAD
-1034 YDAKLISK
+1034 YNAKLISK

-1053 IPLSAEV
+1053 IPLSPEV
-1060 KAMLGL
+1060 QALLGL
-1066 TVDAIDPSGLISA
+1066 SVSEIDPGSLISA

-1092 IGTYLKAASQNNAEV
+1092 IGTYVKAASQNNAEV

-1113 GLRVDAEDLRV
+1113 ALRVDAEDLRV
-1124 KAIGEGANLGVT
+1124 RAVGEGANLGTT

-1150 NADFI
+1150 NTDFI

-1179 EGRLSQADRDAL
+1179 EGRLSQEDRDAL
-1191 LVRMTDDVSALVLED
+1191 LVRMTDNVSELVLED

-1218 RGGAAAVASLVR
+1218 KGGSAAVPSLVR
-1230 LMEIFEAS
+1230 LMETFEAS

-1249 PNEELLR
+1249 ANDELLR
-1256 RAQDGRGFT
+1256 RAAEGRGLT

-1283 IENSDLPDDPVLAR
+1283 IEHSDLPNDPALGSDLA
-1297 DLVAAF
+1297 AAF
-1303 PSEMQRDFAPAI
+1303 PAEMQRDFGQAI

-1324 IATKLANRI
+1324 IATKIANRI
-1333 INRMGV
+1333 INRMGI
-1339 VHPFELMEEEGC
+1339 VHPFELVEEEGC
-1351 ALGDIAAAFVAVE
+1351 ALGDVAAAFVAVE
-1364 RLIEMPDIWA
+1364 RLLEMPVIWD
-1374 ALDSAKIGEAVRLSL
+1374 ALDDAKIDESVRLSL
-1389 FAQAASA
+1389 FAQASSA
-1396 MTSQMADLLRIA
+1396 MTSQMADLLRV
-1408 TKLEPGQMVARLEP
+1408 TQTLSQPGPVVTRLEP
-1422 GVDRLVAQVDGLL
+1422 GVDRLMTGVDALL
-1435 GESVKRQWDLLAQ
+1435 SPSVKRQWDSLTQ
-1448 QLLDSGAPPALAAS
+1448 QLLDAGAPEPLTAA
-1462 VVQLFKTDG
+1462 VVRLFKTDG

-1482 GDDEV
+1482 GDDEIA
-1487 VVTHAFTHLGEAL
+1487 VTHAFTHLGEAL

-1514 PDPWERLL
+1514 ADPWERLL

-1546 DAAVTAWLAEQAPR
+1546 DAAVTKWLADHGPR
-1560 IAQFRTVVDRAR
+1560 VEQFRATVDRAR
-1572 TIPNPNGAML
+1572 MIPNPNGAML

>member
-1 MGQPTP
+1 MSQ
-7 GEGPSVWSGC
+7 
-17 SNLMPIKSSDTAN
+17 NLSDTP
-30 AEAPSSAS
+30 ETDTTTSTPKIPS
-38 TEPTEIPTKIVK
+38 KIAA
-50 AYQVALSESALPGED
+50 AYLAALRGSALPGEGD
-65 DDLNAGALKDAAAF
+65 DMDKAALADAGQF
-79 AARASLHRVP
+79 AARAALDRAAAT
-89 GVPSLLIEPMMAD
+89 PSLLLEPIAAD
-102 GTDRRMRLAVIND
+102 GTDRRMRLVIIND

-121 DSTSQIVGA
+121 DSTSQAVAA
-130 QGLVVHR
+130 QGLAVHR
-137 ILHPLVSVTRDAKG
+137 ILHPVVAVKRDAKG
-151 QLNAV
+151 HLQEAG
-156 EVATSG
+156 EGGT
-162 APNRESVIYME
+162 RESVIYIE

-183 RLIDAIEAAL
+183 RLLDGLEAAL
-193 ADVRAAVVDWKAMRA
+193 RDVRAAVRDWRAMRA
-208 AMLADAAMRVDGEG
+208 AMLADAAMRVEGEA

-240 WRRRSGDLEEPLGV
+240 WRTRDGKVQDSLGI
-254 SATGAAQL
+254 SESSESQL
-262 LSPAALD
+262 LSPAALE
-269 AAFEWFDK
+269 AAFAWFDAQEK
-277 GETAPLLIKSN
+277 SGGGHAPLLIKSN
-288 RLSGVHRRVLL
+288 RLSAVHRRVLL
-299 DLVIVPEMKGKTVE
+299 DLVIVPEVKGKKVE

-320 LWTSAALSARP
+320 LWTSAALSAP
-331 DKVPVLRAQLSALM
+331 PAKVPVLRAQLEALM
-345 TKFGFDPAGHAGKA
+345 AKFGFDPTGHAGKA

-389 ITDRPRPKLVMV
+389 ITDRPRPKVV
-401 RSALGR
+401 TVQSALGR

-420 STGRRLAVEAML
+420 STGRRIAVEALL
-432 VREARAGVIGWTMVL
+432 VREAKAGVIGWTMVL

-466 VPDAVT
+466 VPDAEA

-479 MVRGWA
+479 MVRGWQ
-485 PEVEAALSKRSDP
+485 PEVEAALAKRGDP
-498 GRAAALASRF
+498 GRAAALAARF
-508 APMFPANYRNLYN
+508 APTFPPNYRNLYN

-532 RDLDADTPRSV
+532 RDLDAANPRSV
-543 RLAKKS
+543 RLARKS

-562 AVGPLALS
+562 AAGPLALS
-570 DVVPALEHFGFE
+570 AVVPALEHFGFE

-589 ALGVSRAPGADADD
+589 ALQSRAPGAEGE
-603 DEPPIVIHDFT
+603 DEQAIVIHDFT
-614 LRLPANIDEAALMPF
+614 LRLPPNVDELALLPY
-629 ADTIE
+629 AE
-634 RAITAVLDG
+634 VLEGAIAAVLG
-643 KAENDA
+643 GRAENDA
-649 FNELVLVTQTKPQA
+649 FNELVLTNQTDPRA

-673 MRQGGSSY
+673 LRQGGSAY
-681 GMDTVVAALRNASD
+681 GMDTVVSALRHAPT
-695 LTAAMVERFRALHD
+695 LTAALIERFAALHD
-709 PKAQDDDRAASL
+709 PKTRDAKRAEAL
-721 DSEIQAG
+721 EADIMAG
-728 FVAIKSIDDDRILRL
+728 FADIKSIDEDRILRL
-743 FHAVIGATLRT
+743 FHAVISATLRT

-761 EEALAFKIDSSQIP
+761 EEALAFKIDSTQVP

-817 RTETLGLMKAQRV
+817 RTEILGLMKAQRV

-842 GFYPKALPSPAVDRD
+842 GFYPKALPDVSLDRD

-876 ITDNLVGTKV
+876 ITDNLVAGKV
-886 VHPDGIV
+886 VHPKGVV

-907 KGTATFSDVANGLA
+907 KGTATFSDVANALA

-933 SGGSQ
+933 SGGSK

-950 GAWISVQRH
+950 GAWLSVQRH
-959 FAELG
+959 FAEMG
-964 VDVQSDTIR
+964 VDVQTDTIR
-973 VVGCGDMSGDVFG
+973 VAGCGDMSGDVFG
-986 NGMLLSKAIQL
+986 NGMLLSKAIKL
-997 VGAFDHRHIFLD
+997 TAAFDHRHIFLD

-1014 AKSWTERAR
+1014 AKSWKERER
-1023 LFALPRSSWAD
+1023 MFNLPRSSWAD
-1034 YDAKLISK
+1034 YNAKLISK

-1053 IPLSAEV
+1053 IPLSPEV
-1060 KAMLGL
+1060 QALLGL
-1066 TVDAIDPSGLISA
+1066 SVSEIDPGSLISA
-1079 ILKAPADL
+1079 ILKAPVDL

-1092 IGTYLKAASQNNAEV
+1092 IGTYVKAASQNNAEV

-1113 GLRVDAEDLRV
+1113 ALRVDAEDLRV
-1124 KAIGEGANLGVT
+1124 KAVGEGANLGTT

-1150 NADFI
+1150 NTDFI

-1179 EGRLSQADRDAL
+1179 EGRLSQDDRDAL
-1191 LVRMTDDVSALVLED
+1191 LVRMTDNVSELVLED

-1218 RGGAAAVASLVR
+1218 KGGSAAVPSLVR
-1230 LMEIFEAS
+1230 IMETFEAS

-1249 PNEELLR
+1249 ANDELMR
-1256 RAQDGRGFT
+1256 RAAEGRGLT

-1283 IENSDLPDDPVLAR
+1283 IEHSDLSNDPALGSDLA
-1297 DLVAAF
+1297 AAF
-1303 PSEMQRDFAPAI
+1303 PDEMQRDFGQAI

-1324 IATKLANRI
+1324 IATKIANRI
-1333 INRMGV
+1333 INRMGI
-1339 VHPFELMEEEGC
+1339 VHPFELVEEEGC

-1364 RLIEMPDIWA
+1364 RLLDLPAIWD
-1374 ALDSAKIGEAVRLSL
+1374 ALDEAKIDESIRLSL

-1396 MTSQMADLLRIA
+1396 MTSQMADLLRV
-1408 TKLEPGQMVARLEP
+1408 TQTLSQPGPVVARLEP
-1422 GVDRLVAQVDGLL
+1422 GVDRLNASVDTLL
-1435 GESVKRQWDLLAQ
+1435 SPSVKHQWDMLTQ
-1448 QLLDSGAPPALAAS
+1448 QLLDAGAPEALTSS
-1462 VVQLFKTDG
+1462 VVRLFKTDG

-1487 VVTHAFTHLGEAL
+1487 AVTSAFTHLGEAL

-1514 PDPWERLL
+1514 ADPWERLL

-1546 DAAVTAWLAEQAPR
+1546 DAAVTKWLAEHAPR
-1560 IAQFRTVVDRAR
+1560 VEQFRATVDRAR
-1572 TIPNPNGAML
+1572 MIPTPNGAML